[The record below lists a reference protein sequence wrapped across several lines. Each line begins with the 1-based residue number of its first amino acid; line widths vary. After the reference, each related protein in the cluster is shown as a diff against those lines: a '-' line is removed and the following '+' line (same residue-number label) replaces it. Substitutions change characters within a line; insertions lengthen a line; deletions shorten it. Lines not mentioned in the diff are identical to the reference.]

1 MYPKQLLGRS
11 GGLIAVGLLIA
22 SLLLVLSACSSPQT
36 TFDPK
41 SDATDKIHTLYIL
54 IIVISGAI
62 GAAVLIAMGYLMIK
76 FRARPGV
83 KARQIHGNNTL
94 EVLWTLGPI
103 LILVMIGVPTVLAIV
118 GATRAPSDDAL
129 HVEVVAHQWWWEVN
143 YPGLG
148 PDGGTL
154 TTANELHMPIG
165 REVAISLKSD
175 DVIHSFWV
183 PQLIGKIDSIPG
195 RTNHLEPFTAKE
207 VGVYL
212 GQCAEFCG
220 LAHALM
226 RFRVVVDSLG
236 DFERWVAGMNT
247 PPPAPEAESFLA
259 SGQSVF
265 IQNCSSCH
273 AVAGTVAAGRIGP
286 DLSRFGSRL
295 TIGAGIMDNTEEN
308 LVEWITNTT
317 AVKPMPEG
325 QPTALAELGNGK
337 QAMPRFDD
345 TLTPAQVEA
354 VAAYLRS
361 MTIE

>member
-1 MYPKQLLGRS
+1 MYPKQLLGHS
-11 GGLIAVGLLIA
+11 GRLVAVGLLVA
-22 SLLLVLSACSSPQT
+22 ALLLALSACSSPQT

-41 SDATDKIHTLYIL
+41 SDAADKIQTLYIL

-62 GAAVLIAMGYLMIK
+62 GAAVLIAMGYLMAK
-76 FRARPGV
+76 FRERPGV

-94 EVLWTLGPI
+94 EVLWTIGPI
-103 LILVMIGVPTVLAIV
+103 LILVMIGVPTILAIV
-118 GATRAPSDDAL
+118 GATRAPSEDAL

-154 TTANELHMPIG
+154 TTANELHVPIG

-175 DVIHSFWV
+175 DVIPSFWV

-195 RTNHLEPFTAKE
+195 RTNHLEPFTANE

-236 DFERWVAGMNT
+236 DFERWVEGMNT
-247 PPPAPEAESFLA
+247 PPPAPEEESFLA

-308 LVEWITNTT
+308 LVEWITNVT
-317 AVKPMPEG
+317 AVKPVPEG
-325 QPTALAELGNGK
+325 LPTALAELGNGK

-345 TLTPAQVEA
+345 TLSPAQVEA